1 MTNEQIVEEIRNGVS
16 VTINMERLYMDN
28 LPLIRK
34 FIKPYISYEPEEDLL
49 QEAYFGLAEAIKH
62 YETSENV
69 LFMTYARYWIKQQAQ
84 RYVENCGSGIRIS
97 SNYIWKINRYKKKVQ
112 EYQQLYGRT
121 PTNKDMADF
130 MGISIEEIQRIQL
143 YAADIQSFDSPIQ
156 DSDDLSLSDI
166 LQSDFDLENSTIDKI
181 YEEYQKEELWGI
193 VERYTDTWQQ
203 DIIKQ
208 HFQEGKTIAEIAR
221 ESGQSFQV
229 VRTQKD
235 KGLRRLRT
243 GRAGREIREKLEVL
257 EAGAYRTGV
266 NQFRQHNYTS
276 IVEHMVIRKMEIEER
291 YKQAVSG

>member
-1 MTNEQIVEEIRNGVS
+1 MW
-16 VTINMERLYMDN
+16 D
-28 LPLIRK
+28 
-34 FIKPYISYEPEEDLL
+34 
-49 QEAYFGLAEAIKH
+49 
-62 YETSENV
+62 
-69 LFMTYARYWIKQQAQ
+69 
-84 RYVENCGSGIRIS
+84 
-97 SNYIWKINRYKKKVQ
+97 
-112 EYQQLYGRT
+112 
-121 PTNKDMADF
+121 
-130 MGISIEEIQRIQL
+130 
-143 YAADIQSFDSPIQ
+143 
-156 DSDDLSLSDI
+156 
-166 LQSDFDLENSTIDKI
+166 
-181 YEEYQKEELWGI
+181 I
-193 VERYTDTWQQ
+193 VERYTDDWQQ